1 MKNKNHITRRQF
13 IRATAS
19 GAVAIGTIS
28 ALLPTARTVAD
39 PPADSAQAAPAPET
53 KDIGLQLADNPPM
66 QTITTTPPP
75 PVTDGK
81 YEERAGFKIITTLEE
96 FRTAIKKDGQKIRM
110 KPGVYRAT
118 SIDPPTKSPLVHE
131 KPGKD
136 GLITPRDQEH
146 IFCVTG
152 SNNYFD
158 LRGVVFETPVSVQSK
173 LSARAH
179 VASSWDINGA
189 NNTFEG
195 GYFRN
200 VLDKP
205 YPQYHVSEN
214 EFAVCNDNNTFVDC
228 TFVIKGSVP
237 YGYSDFYGK
246 GGPNFGPL
254 NKHAFMA
261 IVLANNTKILGCK
274 IFMQSFG
281 HCFHFHS
288 VDGVWIERS
297 LICGTL
303 RPTNDIFK
311 EVAGRAKDYD
321 FNVMYR
327 GPHPIPHDDIIPL
340 TEDGVRS
347 YDNVRNIVVIDT
359 TVTRTRGCFQLC
371 GPGDYTL
378 ENVTVLEAG
387 DFSYDVSAGDQGKV
401 VMKNCR
407 SDVAYNPVFNLTRG
421 ELPKNAYYEVIILSP
436 AEDIQAT
443 SRRAS
448 LGVICGDH
456 CTFILRD
463 GTTRPLPPEVNYLN
477 CAPGKMPLKDST
489 VTNYTKAK
497 LILSRKVSNCVIKS
511 VGPVEDH
518 GKNNSVVIMES
529 AAAK

>member
-1 MKNKNHITRRQF
+1 MKNETHIIRRIF
-13 IRATAS
+13 IRATMF
-19 GAVAIGTIS
+19 GVVAIGAVS
-28 ALLPTARTVAD
+28 ALEPMAGKAAD
-39 PPADSAQAAPAPET
+39 APALAPEV
-53 KDIGLQLADNPPM
+53 KDTGLQLAENPPM
-66 QTITTTPPP
+66 QAITTTPPP

-81 YEERAGFKIITTLEE
+81 YEERAGFKLITTLEE
-96 FRTAIKKDGQKIRM
+96 FRAAIRKDGQRIRM
-110 KPGVYRAT
+110 RPGVYRAT
-118 SIDPPTKSPLVHE
+118 SVDPPTLSPLVHE
-131 KPGKD
+131 QPGKD
-136 GLITPRDQEH
+136 GKITPRAQEH
-146 IFCVTG
+146 IFAVTG

-158 LRGVVFETPVSVQSK
+158 LRGVVFETPVSVQSE
-173 LSARAH
+173 LSAKPH
-179 VASSWDINGA
+179 VSSCWDVNGA

-200 VLDKP
+200 IIDKP
-205 YPQYHVSEN
+205 YPQYHVAEN
-214 EFAVCNDNNTFVDC
+214 EFSVCNDNNTFVDC
-228 TFVIKGSVP
+228 TFVIEGSVP

-274 IFMQSFG
+274 IYMQSFG
-281 HCFHFHS
+281 HCLHFQG
-288 VDGVWIERS
+288 VDGVRIERT

-303 RPTNDIFK
+303 RPTNDIFN
-311 EVAGRAKDYD
+311 EVAGRAKEYD
-321 FNVMYR
+321 FNVMFR

-340 TEDGVRS
+340 TEDGVRA
-347 YDNVRNIVVIDT
+347 YDAVKNIVVIDT
-359 TVTRTRGCFQLC
+359 TVTRTRGCFQLL

-378 ENVTVLEAG
+378 ENVTTLQAG

-421 ELPKNAYYEVIILSP
+421 DCPKDAYYEVTILSP
-436 AEDIQAT
+436 AEGVQPT
-443 SRRAS
+443 PRTS

-477 CAPGKMPLKDST
+477 CGGGKNPLKAST

-497 LILSRKVSNCVIKS
+497 LILNGNVSSCVVKS
-511 VGPVEDH
+511 VGPVENH
-518 GKNNSVVIMES
+518 GKNNTVVIMEP
-529 AAAK
+529 APDR